1 MKEKV
6 REKRY
11 LSLKSLQISPY
22 LRAREYTEKYYRSF
36 FILSFARE
44 ELTLSLSAC
53 VAIHP
58 ERTVSLRRG
67 ALSLKTICSA
77 GKREFESELEG
88 TRKKLSLPFFP
99 LNEDETA
106 SLSLEKHR
114 YSRDDVVV
122 VVLAPIFILR
132 LRRLP
137 GAQQRVQTN
146 VRFTHARHDVHIRG
160 FKLDSAKLD
169 ANGARVSF
177 RQSNER

>member
-6 REKRY
+6 TVERY
-11 LSLKSLQISPY
+11 LSLKSLQIAP
-22 LRAREYTEKYYRSF
+22 LRANTKKYRSS

-44 ELTLSLSAC
+44 QLTLCHDPSGKDSFFASPATRATTLSL
-53 VAIHP
+53 VLFRGEKRVRI
-58 ERTVSLRRG
+58 ETRRDAQK
-67 ALSLKTICSA
+67 ALSLS
-77 GKREFESELEG
+77 FLY
-88 TRKKLSLPFFP
+88 
-99 LNEDETA
+99 EDETA

-114 YSRDDVVV
+114 YSRDDDVV
-122 VVLAPIFILR
+122 APIFILR

-169 ANGARVSF
+169 ANGSGVSF